1 MRKILLIFKFLLL
14 IVTFLNLSSQAMHKD
29 PQQELPKA
37 PAKGLKVLELW
48 KAEIQDHWPPSIL
61 AKKEKEALALFLQK
75 KQNEALG
82 LLQEGVLRG
91 HCEFMKLLGQHFRRN
106 GDYTEALNWL
116 VLAHQREFF
125 TTFKDNNTYFTV
137 LENTPAQRQA
147 ANYLKSFV
155 NSHASKHL
163 TPNSGE
169 QIRRRNYGI
178 IGLSADLTSSTTKN
192 PVMNFSDEPWLTKQ
206 ERFAKAW
213 WIMRLI
219 PNKELD
225 AESLSEL
232 YRLVSS
238 ENLRELISPNKCER
252 LKWAYFTEFC
262 KRFLQNL
269 NPTNTIDEQKCRP
282 LFLTLEDTNF
292 LDLIPIADYLLWIKN
307 CFTGLERAKP
317 KEYQTYQNAC
327 LTKMEKVVAQSNL
340 TTSEFEALLRLLK
353 KQNYPQEFQAY
364 IEGLLYKYNKMGQ
377 SLTIYHQNGRACD
390 LLIKAGFIYPLVDW
404 FRTVNSDC
412 PPAESCIIIRK
423 IINFDSS
430 FSTSPA
436 DSIIGC
442 YIREI
447 SSLLEQLDLPSP
459 PELHQHCR
467 NLMSEAHQFFQK
479 KREEFLLQDTFIL
492 GTLYSIAP
500 YILDLSPEQKTK
512 LFSQSNEILQLASAH
527 GNPLGHALLAFNY
540 LNIILSNQ
548 KAENNYDQAVF
559 SLKELGLTS
568 PPPTF
573 ERFLENIRKE
583 FSEAQND
590 GEVLYNFLDLMCGY
604 IADNFDNFEC
614 LPPEIKKT
622 IDEKQTS
629 EPPLETEDSP
639 NKITNPTL
647 MNSSIEEITVER
659 ESKDKRMDTML
670 EASSLSSKSPEGKT
684 DSPSL
689 PSSTPPSKTHLNP
702 KIKTI
707 KKLNSKQE
715 LLKRIIYTK
724 AQKVTEPPAEYT
736 ICFISEKVKKDF
748 EGYESDSNF
757 EKVFKEVVKAI
768 KAGPFGYRDPRGRPK
783 LLSGD
788 YRGYFS
794 RHLSEKDRIV
804 YKYNTNKT
812 VTIIE
817 VGGHYQ
823 RSR

>member
-1 MRKILLIFKFLLL
+1 
-14 IVTFLNLSSQAMHKD
+14 MHKD
-29 PQQELPKA
+29 PQQELPEA
-37 PAKGLKVLELW
+37 SPKGLKVMELW

-61 AKKEKEALALFLQK
+61 EEKKREVITLFSQK
-75 KQNEALG
+75 KQNEALD
-82 LLQEGVLRG
+82 LLREGVLRR

-106 GDYTEALNWL
+106 GDYKEALNWL
-116 VLAHQREFF
+116 VLGHQCEFF
-125 TTFKDNNTYFTV
+125 TTFNHNNSYFSV
-137 LENTPAQRQA
+137 LENTPAQTQA
-147 ANYLKSFV
+147 ANYLKNFL
-155 NSHASKHL
+155 NSPAFKYL
-163 TPNSGE
+163 TPNSDR
-169 QIRRRNYGI
+169 QMRRRNYGVR
-178 IGLSADLTSSTTKN
+178 GLSADLTSTKKN
-192 PVMNFSDEPWLTKQ
+192 AIINFSNESWLTEK

-213 WIMRLI
+213 WVMRLI
-219 PNKELD
+219 PSEELD

-232 YRLVSS
+232 YRLASS
-238 ENLRELISPNKCER
+238 ENLRELISPNECER
-252 LKWAYFTEFC
+252 LKWAHFTEFC

-269 NPTNTIDEQKCRP
+269 NSTNTIDEQNCRP
-282 LFLTLEDTNF
+282 LFLVLEDKNF
-292 LDLIPIADYLLWIKN
+292 LDLIPIADYLLWVKN

-317 KEYQTYQNAC
+317 KKYETYQNAC
-327 LTKMEKVVAQSNL
+327 LTKMEKVVALSNL
-340 TTSEFEALLRLLK
+340 TISEFEALLRLLK
-353 KQNYPQEFQAY
+353 KQNYPQKFQAY
-364 IEGLLYKYNKMGQ
+364 IEGLLYKHNKMGQ
-377 SLTIYHQNGRACD
+377 SLTIYHRNGRACD

-404 FRTVNSDC
+404 FRIVNSDC

-423 IINFDSS
+423 IINFDSN

-436 DSIIGC
+436 GSIIGC

-447 SSLLEQLDLPSP
+447 SSFLEQLDLPDISSP
-459 PELHQHCR
+459 LDFQQHCY
-467 NLMSEAHQFFQK
+467 NLMGEAHQFFQK
-479 KREEFLLQDTFIL
+479 KRKEFLLQDTFIL

-548 KAENNYDQAVF
+548 KAENNYEQVIS
-559 SLKELGLTS
+559 SLKELGVTS

-573 ERFLENIRKE
+573 ERFLGNMRKE

-590 GEVLYNFLDLMCGY
+590 EEVLYNFLDLMCGY
-604 IADNFDNFEC
+604 IIDNYDNFEF
-614 LPPEIKKT
+614 LPPEIKKI

-629 EPPLETEDSP
+629 EPPSETEDNP

-647 MNSSIEEITVER
+647 TNSSVEEITAER
-659 ESKDKRMDTML
+659 ESNDQKTDTMP
-670 EASSLSSKSPEGKT
+670 EALSLSPKSPEAKI

-689 PSSTPPSKTHLNP
+689 PSSTPPLKTHLNP
-702 KIKTI
+702 KIKSV

-724 AQKVTEPPAEYT
+724 AQKVTESPAEYT
-736 ICFISEKVKKDF
+736 ICFASEKVKKDF
-748 EGYESDSNF
+748 ERYESDSNF

-812 VTIIE
+812 VTLIE